1 MHIASVDH
9 VQRHLAGVAYTVL
22 VKKCVKA
29 GYSLIDAN
37 VCFQLS
43 FISKTDKI
51 ISLTFGS
58 KTHLENY
65 T

>member
-9 VQRHLAGVAYTVL
+9 VQCHLAGVAYTVL

-29 GYSLIDAN
+29 GYSLVDAN
-37 VCFQLS
+37 ARIQLS
-43 FISKTDKI
+43 FISKTARI
-51 ISLTFGS
+51 ISLTFSS